1 MSLQIRTNKVC
12 SCRGLLLSHYVE
24 EKRLHAFSM
33 QLTQKTP
40 PPPCPSYKT
49 LLAPLLNASAMT
61 SCQTLLI
68 LLAPKIIFP
77 NPKSSPSPQML
88 GVKRVFMTGFAAN
101 WLRSTCFYKLT
112 LPSELATPFGPVG
125 NALEK
130 AWRLGP
136 APSERAPLPPALGGA
151 WALRRARQI
160 TQIKFCACP
169 TNDS

>member
-1 MSLQIRTNKVC
+1 MAAEGCFPLTTLRKK
-12 SCRGLLLSHYVE
+12 
-24 EKRLHAFSM
+24 KRLHAFSM

-40 PPPCPSYKT
+40 PPPPLHPSDKT
-49 LLAPLLNASAMT
+49 SLAPLLNASAVT

-68 LLAPKIIFP
+68 LLAPKIISP

-88 GVKRVFMTGFAAN
+88 GVKRVFVTGFAAN

-112 LPSELATPFGPVG
+112 LPSDLATPFRGVG
-125 NALEK
+125 NVLEK

-136 APSERAPLPPALGGA
+136 APSERVPLPSALGGG

-160 TQIKFCACP
+160 TQSKFCACP
-169 TNDS
+169 TNDR